1 MDYDVIVIG
10 GGSAG
15 YAAADTAQ
23 SAGAKVAIAD
33 PGPLG
38 GLCILRGCMP
48 TKTLLRSSDV
58 MALMRRAG
66 EFGLSAS
73 DLQADLPAIIDRK
86 NRLIREFADYRIRQ
100 LKDSRF
106 TLIEDRVAFVSPN
119 EIEAGGKTVLL
130 TNEGTGNILRVELAT
145 GAWSVVASD
154 LEGIRAATE
163 PYAALL
169 AGRPHVIG
177 PFINV
182 YNEATLAYLVERGAT
197 RVCLPVELPAE
208 SLAVLAASSDVE
220 LEVQVFGRL
229 PLAISARCYHARSCG
244 LLKDNCQFVC
254 DQDPDGMDVETLDGV
269 PFLAINGPQI
279 LSSTYGN
286 LWGELKAL
294 KEMGIRRFR
303 LSPHNT
309 DMVQVARL
317 FRDGLDGRDPP
328 QAEDRLAELVNGA
341 AFSNGFFHGVAGW
354 APVAKL
360 AEAE

>member
-1 MDYDVIVIG
+1 ME
-10 GGSAG
+10 
-15 YAAADTAQ
+15 
-23 SAGAKVAIAD
+23 AKLTLGPVLFNWAPEAWRDFYFGIAD
-33 PGPLG
+33 EAPVDSVCLGEVVCSKRRPLFEPYLAAVVERLERTG
-38 GLCILRGCMP
+38 
-48 TKTLLRSSDV
+48 KEVVFSTL
-58 MALMRRAG
+58 ALIMDERETAHVRA
-66 EFGLSAS
+66 
-73 DLQADLPAIIDRK
+73 I
-86 NRLIREFADYRIRQ
+86 
-100 LKDSRF
+100 
-106 TLIEDRVAFVSPN
+106 
-119 EIEAGGKTVLL
+119 
-130 TNEGTGNILRVELAT
+130 
-145 GAWSVVASD
+145 
-154 LEGIRAATE
+154 AATE
-163 PYAALL
+163 GLYVEANDISAAALL
-169 AGRPHVIG
+169 AGRPHAIG

-182 YNEATLAYLVERGAT
+182 YNEATLAFLVERGAT

-208 SLAVLAASSDVE
+208 SLAVLAASSDAE

-354 APVAKL
+354 APVGKL

>member
-1 MDYDVIVIG
+1 ME
-10 GGSAG
+10 
-15 YAAADTAQ
+15 
-23 SAGAKVAIAD
+23 AKLTLGPVLFNWAPEAWRDFYFGIAD
-33 PGPLG
+33 EAPVDSVCLGEVVCSKRRPLFEPYLAAVVERLERTG
-38 GLCILRGCMP
+38 
-48 TKTLLRSSDV
+48 KEVVFSTL
-58 MALMRRAG
+58 ALIMDERETAHVRA
-66 EFGLSAS
+66 
-73 DLQADLPAIIDRK
+73 I
-86 NRLIREFADYRIRQ
+86 
-100 LKDSRF
+100 
-106 TLIEDRVAFVSPN
+106 
-119 EIEAGGKTVLL
+119 
-130 TNEGTGNILRVELAT
+130 
-145 GAWSVVASD
+145 
-154 LEGIRAATE
+154 AATE
-163 PYAALL
+163 GLYVEANDISAAALL

-328 QAEDRLAELVNGA
+328 QAEERLAELVNGA
-341 AFSNGFFHGVAGW
+341 AFSNGFFHGVEGW
-354 APVAKL
+354 APVGKL

>member
-1 MDYDVIVIG
+1 ME
-10 GGSAG
+10 
-15 YAAADTAQ
+15 
-23 SAGAKVAIAD
+23 AKLTLGPVLFNWAPEAWRDFYFGIAD
-33 PGPLG
+33 EAPVDSVCLGEVVCSKRRPLFEPYLAAVVERLERTG
-38 GLCILRGCMP
+38 
-48 TKTLLRSSDV
+48 KEVVFSTL
-58 MALMRRAG
+58 ALIMDERETAHVRA
-66 EFGLSAS
+66 
-73 DLQADLPAIIDRK
+73 I
-86 NRLIREFADYRIRQ
+86 
-100 LKDSRF
+100 
-106 TLIEDRVAFVSPN
+106 
-119 EIEAGGKTVLL
+119 
-130 TNEGTGNILRVELAT
+130 
-145 GAWSVVASD
+145 
-154 LEGIRAATE
+154 AATE
-163 PYAALL
+163 GLYVEANDISAAALL

-286 LWGELKAL
+286 LWGELKVL

-328 QAEDRLAELVNGA
+328 QAEERLAELVNGA
-341 AFSNGFFHGVAGW
+341 AFSNGFFHGVEGW

>member
-1 MDYDVIVIG
+1 VE
-10 GGSAG
+10 
-15 YAAADTAQ
+15 
-23 SAGAKVAIAD
+23 AKLTLGPVLFNWAPEAWRDFYFGIAD
-33 PGPLG
+33 EAPVDSVCLGEVVCSKRRPLFEPYLAAVVERLERTG
-38 GLCILRGCMP
+38 
-48 TKTLLRSSDV
+48 KEVVFSTL
-58 MALMRRAG
+58 ALIMDERETAHVRA
-66 EFGLSAS
+66 
-73 DLQADLPAIIDRK
+73 I
-86 NRLIREFADYRIRQ
+86 
-100 LKDSRF
+100 
-106 TLIEDRVAFVSPN
+106 
-119 EIEAGGKTVLL
+119 
-130 TNEGTGNILRVELAT
+130 
-145 GAWSVVASD
+145 
-154 LEGIRAATE
+154 AATE
-163 PYAALL
+163 GLYVEANDISAAALL
-169 AGRPHVIG
+169 AGRPHAIG

-182 YNEATLAYLVERGAT
+182 YNEATLAFLVERGAT

-254 DQDPDGMDVETLDGV
+254 DQDPDGMDVETLDGD
-269 PFLAINGPQI
+269 PFLAVNGPQI

-328 QAEDRLAELVNGA
+328 QAEERLAELVNGA

-354 APVAKL
+354 APVGKL

>member
-1 MDYDVIVIG
+1 ME
-10 GGSAG
+10 
-15 YAAADTAQ
+15 
-23 SAGAKVAIAD
+23 AKLTLGPVLFNWAPEAWRDFYFGIAD
-33 PGPLG
+33 EAPVDSVCLGEVVCSKRRPLFEPYLAAVVERLERTG
-38 GLCILRGCMP
+38 
-48 TKTLLRSSDV
+48 KEVVFSTL
-58 MALMRRAG
+58 ALIMDERETAHVRA
-66 EFGLSAS
+66 
-73 DLQADLPAIIDRK
+73 I
-86 NRLIREFADYRIRQ
+86 
-100 LKDSRF
+100 
-106 TLIEDRVAFVSPN
+106 
-119 EIEAGGKTVLL
+119 
-130 TNEGTGNILRVELAT
+130 
-145 GAWSVVASD
+145 
-154 LEGIRAATE
+154 AATE
-163 PYAALL
+163 GLYVEANDISAAALL
-169 AGRPHVIG
+169 AGRPHAIG

-354 APVAKL
+354 APVGKL

>member
-1 MDYDVIVIG
+1 ME
-10 GGSAG
+10 
-15 YAAADTAQ
+15 
-23 SAGAKVAIAD
+23 AKLTLGPVLFNWAPEAWRDFYFGIAD
-33 PGPLG
+33 EAPVDSVCLGEVVCSKRRPLFEPYLAAVVERLERTG
-38 GLCILRGCMP
+38 
-48 TKTLLRSSDV
+48 KEVVFSTL
-58 MALMRRAG
+58 ALIMDERETAHVRA
-66 EFGLSAS
+66 
-73 DLQADLPAIIDRK
+73 I
-86 NRLIREFADYRIRQ
+86 
-100 LKDSRF
+100 
-106 TLIEDRVAFVSPN
+106 
-119 EIEAGGKTVLL
+119 
-130 TNEGTGNILRVELAT
+130 
-145 GAWSVVASD
+145 
-154 LEGIRAATE
+154 AATE
-163 PYAALL
+163 GLYVEANDISAAALL
-169 AGRPHVIG
+169 AGRPHAIG

-328 QAEDRLAELVNGA
+328 QAEERLAELVNGA
-341 AFSNGFFHGVAGW
+341 AFSNGFFHGVEGW

>member
-1 MDYDVIVIG
+1 MEAKLTLGPVLFNWAPETWRDFYFRIADEAPVDSVCLGEVVCSKRRPFFEPYLADVVERLERTGKEVVFSTLALIMDERELAHVR
-10 GGSAG
+10 
-15 YAAADTAQ
+15 
-23 SAGAKVAIAD
+23 AIAATK
-33 PGPLG
+33 
-38 GLCILRGCMP
+38 GLYVEANDI
-48 TKTLLRSSDV
+48 
-58 MALMRRAG
+58 
-66 EFGLSAS
+66 SA
-73 DLQADLPAIIDRK
+73 
-86 NRLIREFADYRIRQ
+86 
-100 LKDSRF
+100 
-106 TLIEDRVAFVSPN
+106 
-119 EIEAGGKTVLL
+119 
-130 TNEGTGNILRVELAT
+130 
-145 GAWSVVASD
+145 
-154 LEGIRAATE
+154 
-163 PYAALL
+163 AALL
-169 AGRPHVIG
+169 AGRPHAIG

-208 SLAVLAASSDVE
+208 SLAALAASSDAE

-229 PLAISARCYHARSCG
+229 PLAISARCYHARSRG
-244 LLKDNCQFVC
+244 LLKNNCQFVC

-328 QAEDRLAELVNGA
+328 QAEERLAELVNGA

>member
-1 MDYDVIVIG
+1 ME
-10 GGSAG
+10 
-15 YAAADTAQ
+15 
-23 SAGAKVAIAD
+23 AKLTLGPVLFNWAPEAWRDFYFGIAD
-33 PGPLG
+33 EAPVDSVCLGEVVCSKRRPLFEPYLAAVVERLERTG
-38 GLCILRGCMP
+38 
-48 TKTLLRSSDV
+48 KEVVFSTL
-58 MALMRRAG
+58 ALIMDER
-66 EFGLSAS
+66 
-73 DLQADLPAIIDRK
+73 
-86 NRLIREFADYRIRQ
+86 
-100 LKDSRF
+100 
-106 TLIEDRVAFVSPN
+106 
-119 EIEAGGKTVLL
+119 
-130 TNEGTGNILRVELAT
+130 ELAH
-145 GAWSVVASD
+145 VRV
-154 LEGIRAATE
+154 IAATE
-163 PYAALL
+163 GLYVEANDISAAALL

-328 QAEDRLAELVNGA
+328 QAEERLAELVNGA
-341 AFSNGFFHGVAGW
+341 AFSNGFFHGVEGW

>member
-1 MDYDVIVIG
+1 ME
-10 GGSAG
+10 
-15 YAAADTAQ
+15 
-23 SAGAKVAIAD
+23 AKLTLGPVLFNWAPEAWRDFYFGIAD
-33 PGPLG
+33 EAPVDSVCLGEVVCSKRRPLFEPYLTAVVERLERTG
-38 GLCILRGCMP
+38 
-48 TKTLLRSSDV
+48 KEVVFSTL
-58 MALMRRAG
+58 ALIMDERETAHVRA
-66 EFGLSAS
+66 
-73 DLQADLPAIIDRK
+73 I
-86 NRLIREFADYRIRQ
+86 
-100 LKDSRF
+100 
-106 TLIEDRVAFVSPN
+106 
-119 EIEAGGKTVLL
+119 
-130 TNEGTGNILRVELAT
+130 
-145 GAWSVVASD
+145 
-154 LEGIRAATE
+154 AATE
-163 PYAALL
+163 GLYVEANDISAAALL
-169 AGRPHVIG
+169 AGRPHAIG

-182 YNEATLAYLVERGAT
+182 YNEATLAFLVERGAT

-254 DQDPDGMDVETLDGV
+254 DQDPDGMDVETLDGD
-269 PFLAINGPQI
+269 PFLAVNGPQI

-328 QAEDRLAELVNGA
+328 QAEERLAELVNGA

-354 APVAKL
+354 APVGKL

>member
-1 MDYDVIVIG
+1 ME
-10 GGSAG
+10 
-15 YAAADTAQ
+15 
-23 SAGAKVAIAD
+23 AKLTLGPVLFNWAPEAWRDFYFGIAD
-33 PGPLG
+33 EAPVDSVCLGEVVCSKRRPLFEPYLAAVVERLERTG
-38 GLCILRGCMP
+38 
-48 TKTLLRSSDV
+48 KEVVFSTL
-58 MALMRRAG
+58 ALIMDER
-66 EFGLSAS
+66 
-73 DLQADLPAIIDRK
+73 
-86 NRLIREFADYRIRQ
+86 
-100 LKDSRF
+100 
-106 TLIEDRVAFVSPN
+106 
-119 EIEAGGKTVLL
+119 
-130 TNEGTGNILRVELAT
+130 ELAHVR
-145 GAWSVVASD
+145 A
-154 LEGIRAATE
+154 IAATE
-163 PYAALL
+163 GLYVEANDISAAALL

-317 FRDGLDGRDPP
+317 FRDGLDGRHPP
-328 QAEDRLAELVNGA
+328 QAEERLAELVNGA
-341 AFSNGFFHGVAGW
+341 AFSNGFFHGVEGW

>member
-1 MDYDVIVIG
+1 ME
-10 GGSAG
+10 
-15 YAAADTAQ
+15 
-23 SAGAKVAIAD
+23 AKLTLGPVLFNWAPEAWRDFYFGIAD
-33 PGPLG
+33 EAPVDSVCLGEVVCSKRRPLFEPYLAAVVERLERTG
-38 GLCILRGCMP
+38 
-48 TKTLLRSSDV
+48 KEVVFSTL
-58 MALMRRAG
+58 ALIMDERETAHVRA
-66 EFGLSAS
+66 
-73 DLQADLPAIIDRK
+73 I
-86 NRLIREFADYRIRQ
+86 
-100 LKDSRF
+100 
-106 TLIEDRVAFVSPN
+106 
-119 EIEAGGKTVLL
+119 
-130 TNEGTGNILRVELAT
+130 
-145 GAWSVVASD
+145 
-154 LEGIRAATE
+154 AATE
-163 PYAALL
+163 GLYVEANDISAAALL
-169 AGRPHVIG
+169 AGRPHAIG

-244 LLKDNCQFVC
+244 LLKNNCQFVC

-328 QAEDRLAELVNGA
+328 QAEERLAELVNGA

-354 APVAKL
+354 APVGKL

>member
-1 MDYDVIVIG
+1 ME
-10 GGSAG
+10 
-15 YAAADTAQ
+15 
-23 SAGAKVAIAD
+23 AKLTLGPVLFNWAPEAWRDFYFGIAD
-33 PGPLG
+33 EAPVDSVCLGEVVCSKRRPLFEPYLAAVVERLERTG
-38 GLCILRGCMP
+38 
-48 TKTLLRSSDV
+48 KEVVFSTL
-58 MALMRRAG
+58 ALIMDER
-66 EFGLSAS
+66 
-73 DLQADLPAIIDRK
+73 
-86 NRLIREFADYRIRQ
+86 
-100 LKDSRF
+100 
-106 TLIEDRVAFVSPN
+106 
-119 EIEAGGKTVLL
+119 
-130 TNEGTGNILRVELAT
+130 ELAHVR
-145 GAWSVVASD
+145 A
-154 LEGIRAATE
+154 IAATE
-163 PYAALL
+163 GLYVEANDISAAALL

-328 QAEDRLAELVNGA
+328 QAEERLAELVNGA
-341 AFSNGFFHGVAGW
+341 AFSNGFFHGVEGW

>member
-1 MDYDVIVIG
+1 M
-10 GGSAG
+10 
-15 YAAADTAQ
+15 
-23 SAGAKVAIAD
+23 
-33 PGPLG
+33 
-38 GLCILRGCMP
+38 
-48 TKTLLRSSDV
+48 
-58 MALMRRAG
+58 
-66 EFGLSAS
+66 
-73 DLQADLPAIIDRK
+73 
-86 NRLIREFADYRIRQ
+86 
-100 LKDSRF
+100 
-106 TLIEDRVAFVSPN
+106 
-119 EIEAGGKTVLL
+119 
-130 TNEGTGNILRVELAT
+130 
-145 GAWSVVASD
+145 
-154 LEGIRAATE
+154 
-163 PYAALL
+163 
-169 AGRPHVIG
+169 
-177 PFINV
+177 
-182 YNEATLAYLVERGAT
+182 
-197 RVCLPVELPAE
+197 CLPVELPAE

-244 LLKDNCQFVC
+244 LLKDNCLFVC

-328 QAEDRLAELVNGA
+328 QAEERLAELVNGA

-354 APVAKL
+354 APVGKL

>member
-1 MDYDVIVIG
+1 ME
-10 GGSAG
+10 
-15 YAAADTAQ
+15 
-23 SAGAKVAIAD
+23 AKLTLGPVLFNWAPEAWRDFYFGIAD
-33 PGPLG
+33 EAPVDSVCLGEVVCSKRRPLFEPYLAAVVERLERTG
-38 GLCILRGCMP
+38 
-48 TKTLLRSSDV
+48 KEVVFSTL
-58 MALMRRAG
+58 ALIMDERETAHVRA
-66 EFGLSAS
+66 
-73 DLQADLPAIIDRK
+73 I
-86 NRLIREFADYRIRQ
+86 
-100 LKDSRF
+100 
-106 TLIEDRVAFVSPN
+106 
-119 EIEAGGKTVLL
+119 
-130 TNEGTGNILRVELAT
+130 
-145 GAWSVVASD
+145 
-154 LEGIRAATE
+154 AATE
-163 PYAALL
+163 GLYVEANDISAAALL
-169 AGRPHVIG
+169 AGRPHAIG

-286 LWGELKAL
+286 LWGELKVL

-328 QAEDRLAELVNGA
+328 QAEERLAELVNGA
-341 AFSNGFFHGVAGW
+341 AFSNGFFHGVEGW